1 MNQHQHIDTAS
12 DLRDLIAIAP
22 TEQAPIAE
30 ITKKDLTQVQ
40 VSQEIFLE
48 MRVQLMAY
56 RSDVRYFMN
65 AIIGEEEK
73 KKTIDKLNQVLE
85 DSSWGK
91 VKMIYWKNH
100 PASAGLY
107 SFQNGAPQTQK
118 LSPAP
123 REEKDFWFFIWLF
136 RAKV

>member
-1 MNQHQHIDTAS
+1 MENQHQHIDTAS

-56 RSDVRYFMN
+56 RSDVRYFMKS
-65 AIIGEEEK
+65 IIGEEDK
-73 KKTIDKLNQVLE
+73 KKTLDKLNQVLE
-85 DSSWGK
+85 DSAWGK
-91 VKMIYWKNH
+91 VKMIY
-100 PASAGLY
+100 
-107 SFQNGAPQTQK
+107 
-118 LSPAP
+118 
-123 REEKDFWFFIWLF
+123 
-136 RAKV
+136 

>member
-73 KKTIDKLNQVLE
+73 KIRQDPIGTGSAVLK
-85 DSSWGK
+85 K
-91 VKMIYWKNH
+91 V
-100 PASAGLY
+100 
-107 SFQNGAPQTQK
+107 FGALK
-118 LSPAP
+118 
-123 REEKDFWFFIWLF
+123 
-136 RAKV
+136 